1 VSRNYLREALKPG
14 DVISYFDMC
23 AEEGTSLRR
32 GMNYQLR
39 HRTTVILMS
48 TRPGAPYR
56 DRVQENGRVLI
67 YEGHDN
73 PRPPDGKK
81 PKEVDQEERNP
92 DGSFTQNGQFANAA
106 TEYKQGS
113 RGPEV
118 VKVYEK
124 IKTGIWVYN
133 GQFLLADVWRENSEG
148 RGVFKFRLE
157 LAESGELPSTG
168 KMEIEQTRVIPT
180 AVKLEVWRRD
190 EGKCVKCGAKDNLH
204 FDHIIPFS
212 KGGTSMDATNIQ
224 LLCVRHNLEKRDRIE

>member
-1 VSRNYLREALKPG
+1 MKGNLKPG

-48 TRPGAPYR
+48 VRPGAPYK
-56 DRVQENGRVLI
+56 DRVVDNGRVLI

-73 PRPPDGKK
+73 PRPPGGKK

-92 DGSFTQNGQFANAA
+92 DGTLTQNGLFASAA
-106 TEYKQGS
+106 NEYKLGE
-113 RGPEV
+113 RYPET

-133 GQFLLADVWRENSEG
+133 GLFSLTDVWREQSLG
-148 RGVFKFRLE
+148 RSVYKFKLE
-157 LAESGELPSTG
+157 LRDDDNSPTISALRV
-168 KMEIEQTRVIPT
+168 EQTRVIPT

-190 EGKCVKCGAKDNLH
+190 EGKCRMCEAKDNLH
-204 FDHIIPFS
+204 FDHIIPYS
-212 KGGTSMDATNIQ
+212 KGGTSTDAKNIQ
-224 LLCVRHNLEKRDRIE
+224 LLCVRHNLAKSDKIE

>member
-1 VSRNYLREALKPG
+1 VRGKLNPG

-39 HRTTVILMS
+39 RRTTVILMS
-48 TRPGAPYR
+48 TRAGAPYK
-56 DRVQENGRVLI
+56 DRVEENGRVLI

-73 PRPPDGKK
+73 PRPANGKK

-92 DGSFTQNGQFANAA
+92 DGSLTQNGLFAKAA
-106 TEYKQGS
+106 NECKQGN
-113 RGPEV
+113 REPEV
-118 VKVYEK
+118 VRVYEK

-133 GQFLLADVWRENSEG
+133 GLFLLADVWREQSGG
-148 RGVFKFRLE
+148 RSVYKFRLE
-157 LAESGELPSTG
+157 LAEGEKLPSTG
-168 KMEIEQTRVIPT
+168 QVEVEQTRVIPT

-190 EGKCVKCGAKDNLH
+190 DGECVKCGAKDNLH
-204 FDHIIPFS
+204 FDHIIPYS
-212 KGGTSMDATNIQ
+212 KGGTSMDARNIQ